1 MCFFFFV
8 RAVNVKINSS
18 HNRLA
23 GERRTYCTQSSD
35 KNKKE
40 KNEVTRNN
48 TKLKSITF
56 STKVIAYNRL
66 KWRFIY
72 AHITFF
78 GGLFVFRLFFFGF
91 AFSKT
96 NVNLLNVK
104 KSNLNA
110 SDLSTIVLFT
120 FRDCFFPYENPEKIN
135 SLQLQTVSNSECDTC
150 DVIISVQETFE

>member
-1 MCFFFFV
+1 MNCWNYKNSFAPWKWTASCVCVCFFFFV

-56 STKVIAYNRL
+56 STKEIAYNRL

-78 GGLFVFRLFFFGF
+78 GDLFVFRLFFFLGF

-110 SDLSTIVLFT
+110 SDLSTIALFT
-120 FRDCFFPYENPEKIN
+120 FRDCFFPYENPDF
-135 SLQLQTVSNSECDTC
+135 SLF
-150 DVIISVQETFE
+150 I

>member
-1 MCFFFFV
+1 MAIYL
-8 RAVNVKINSS
+8 RS
-18 HNRLA
+18 HYVFR
-23 GERRTYCTQSSD
+23 
-35 KNKKE
+35 
-40 KNEVTRNN
+40 
-48 TKLKSITF
+48 
-56 STKVIAYNRL
+56 
-66 KWRFIY
+66 RFICVP
-72 AHITFF
+72 T
-78 GGLFVFRLFFFGF
+78 VFFGF

-110 SDLSTIVLFT
+110 SDLSTIALFT